1 MKSLGYCI
9 RNLISFSRSARRW
22 GLAYILL
29 GIIRTLLSLT
39 FVWVCKELVDIATG
53 ESQEPLGQWTAFM
66 IACIVLQICCR
77 IASSYCE
84 QYGRI
89 NIQNNLRARL
99 FYSLISSRWSGRE
112 RFGTGD
118 AVNRLEEDIR
128 VVSELVSS
136 HIPAVVV
143 TFAQLAAASTFL
155 LFISP
160 NLLWALVGL
169 MIAGI
174 IASRLSFRKLRTL
187 STAIRTKDG
196 EIQQHI
202 QEHLQNRVVALT
214 IIGIERVMAT
224 LNTLHNALRYNT
236 IKRLNFHSL
245 NSALLSVSFMGGYA
259 AAFLWG
265 VYGIKSGAVT
275 FGMMTAFLQLVSQI
289 QMPLSE
295 LARKIPAFIHAL
307 SSIERLAELENL
319 DPEENAPLCRLEA
332 PAGILFKDV
341 TFSYPD
347 SHSGVLFNSFS
358 HNFLPGTMTVVAG
371 ATGIGKSTLVRLML
385 GLLKPQSGSI
395 LIYGSSSNSHCASK
409 ATRYGSSS
417 NLQSASNLHDAAN
430 LHNTANQ
437 QSAAKSHYASKATR
451 CNFKYV
457 PQGNTLLSG
466 TILDNLLM
474 ADPKADRER
483 IDAALHIA
491 AADFVHSLPEGLQ
504 TICGESGSGL
514 SEGQCQR
521 IAIARALLQSGSVLL
536 MDESTSSL
544 DPATESLVLQNLR
557 TLSNHTIIFISH
569 REAVMKSA
577 DSLLE
582 L

>member
-89 NIQNNLRARL
+89 NIQNNLRDRL

-174 IASRLSFRKLRTL
+174 IASRLSFRKLRSL

-224 LNTLHNALRYNT
+224 LNTLHSALRYNT

-265 VYGIKSGAVT
+265 VYGIKSGVVT

-319 DPEENAPLCRLEA
+319 DSEENAPLCRLEA

-395 LIYGSSSNSHCASK
+395 LI
-409 ATRYGSSS
+409 YGSSS

>member
-174 IASRLSFRKLRTL
+174 IASRLSFRKLRSL

-224 LNTLHNALRYNT
+224 LNTLHNALRTNT

-395 LIYGSSSNSHCASK
+395 LIYGSSSN
-409 ATRYGSSS
+409 
-417 NLQSASNLHDAAN
+417 LQRDSNLHDAAN
-430 LHNTANQ
+430 LHNTASQ
-437 QSAAKSHYASKATR
+437 QSAANSHCASKATR

>member
-169 MIAGI
+169 MVAGI
-174 IASRLSFRKLRTL
+174 IASRLSFRKLRSL

-202 QEHLQNRVVALT
+202 QEHLQNRGVALT

-224 LNTLHNALRYNT
+224 LHTLHNALRTNT

-409 ATRYGSSS
+409 ATR
-417 NLQSASNLHDAAN
+417 
-430 LHNTANQ
+430 
-437 QSAAKSHYASKATR
+437 

>member
-39 FVWVCKELVDIATG
+39 FVWICKELVDIATG

-174 IASRLSFRKLRTL
+174 IASRLSFRKLRSL

-224 LNTLHNALRYNT
+224 LNTQHNALRYNT

-265 VYGIKSGAVT
+265 VYGIKSGTVT

-319 DPEENAPLCRLEA
+319 DPEENAPLCRLDA

-385 GLLKPQSGSI
+385 GLLKPQSGNI
-395 LIYGSSSNSHCASK
+395 LI
-409 ATRYGSSS
+409 YGSSS

-430 LHNTANQ
+430 LHNAANQ

>member
-169 MIAGI
+169 MVAGI
-174 IASRLSFRKLRTL
+174 IASRLSFRKLRSL

-224 LNTLHNALRYNT
+224 LNTLHSALRYNT

-395 LIYGSSSNSHCASK
+395 LIYGSSSN
-409 ATRYGSSS
+409 
-417 NLQSASNLHDAAN
+417 LQSASNLHDAAN
-430 LHNTANQ
+430 LHNTASQ
-437 QSAAKSHYASKATR
+437 QSAANSHCASKATR

>member
-174 IASRLSFRKLRTL
+174 IASRLSFRKLRSL

-224 LNTLHNALRYNT
+224 LNTLHNALRTNT

-265 VYGIKSGAVT
+265 VYGIKSGTVT

-358 HNFLPGTMTVVAG
+358 HNFLPGTMTVVTG

-395 LIYGSSSNSHCASK
+395 LIYGSSSN
-409 ATRYGSSS
+409 
-417 NLQSASNLHDAAN
+417 LQSASNLHDAAN
-430 LHNTANQ
+430 LHNTASQ
-437 QSAAKSHYASKATR
+437 QSAANSHCASKATR

>member
-174 IASRLSFRKLRTL
+174 IASRLSFRKLRSL

-224 LNTLHNALRYNT
+224 LNTLHSALRYNT
-236 IKRLNFHSL
+236 IKSLNFHSL

-358 HNFLPGTMTVVAG
+358 HNFLPGTMTVVTG

-395 LIYGSSSNSHCASK
+395 LIYGSSSNSHC
-409 ATRYGSSS
+409 
-417 NLQSASNLHDAAN
+417 
-430 LHNTANQ
+430 
-437 QSAAKSHYASKATR
+437 ASKATR

>member
-174 IASRLSFRKLRTL
+174 IASRLSFRKLRSL

-224 LNTLHNALRYNT
+224 LNTLHSALRYNT

-395 LIYGSSSNSHCASK
+395 LIYGN
-409 ATRYGSSS
+409 SS
-417 NLQSASNLHDAAN
+417 NLQSTSNLHDVAT
-430 LHNTANQ
+430 LHNAASQ
-437 QSAAKSHYASKATR
+437 QSAANSHYASKATR

>member
-174 IASRLSFRKLRTL
+174 IASRLSFRKLRSL

-224 LNTLHNALRYNT
+224 LNTLHNALRTNT

-245 NSALLSVSFMGGYA
+245 NSALLSLSFMGGYA

-319 DPEENAPLCRLEA
+319 DPEENGPLCRLEA

-395 LIYGSSSNSHCASK
+395 LIYGSSSNSHC
-409 ATRYGSSS
+409 
-417 NLQSASNLHDAAN
+417 
-430 LHNTANQ
+430 
-437 QSAAKSHYASKATR
+437 ASKATR

>member
-9 RNLISFSRSARRW
+9 KNLISFSRSARRW

-53 ESQEPLGQWTAFM
+53 ESQEPLGQWTAFL

-174 IASRLSFRKLRTL
+174 IASRLSFRKLRSL

-224 LNTLHNALRYNT
+224 LNTLHNALRTNT

-245 NSALLSVSFMGGYA
+245 NSTLLSVSFMGGYA

-395 LIYGSSSNSHCASK
+395 LIYGSSSN
-409 ATRYGSSS
+409 
-417 NLQSASNLHDAAN
+417 LQSTSNLHDAAS
-430 LHNTANQ
+430 LHNAASQ
-437 QSAAKSHYASKATR
+437 QSAANSHYASKATR

>member
-174 IASRLSFRKLRTL
+174 IASRLSFRKLRSL

-224 LNTLHNALRYNT
+224 LNTLHNALRTNT

-385 GLLKPQSGSI
+385 GLLKPQSGSV
-395 LIYGSSSNSHCASK
+395 LIYGSSSNSHC
-409 ATRYGSSS
+409 
-417 NLQSASNLHDAAN
+417 
-430 LHNTANQ
+430 
-437 QSAAKSHYASKATR
+437 ASKATR

>member
-169 MIAGI
+169 MVAGI

-224 LNTLHNALRYNT
+224 LNTLHSALRYNT

-395 LIYGSSSNSHCASK
+395 LIYGSSSN
-409 ATRYGSSS
+409 
-417 NLQSASNLHDAAN
+417 LQSASNLHDAAS
-430 LHNTANQ
+430 LHNAASQ
-437 QSAAKSHYASKATR
+437 QRAAKSHCASKATR

>member
-174 IASRLSFRKLRTL
+174 IASRLSFRKLRSL

-409 ATRYGSSS
+409 ATR
-417 NLQSASNLHDAAN
+417 
-430 LHNTANQ
+430 
-437 QSAAKSHYASKATR
+437 

-491 AADFVHSLPEGLQ
+491 AADFIHSLPEGLQ

>member
-9 RNLISFSRSARRW
+9 KNLISFSRSARRW

-169 MIAGI
+169 MVAGI
-174 IASRLSFRKLRTL
+174 IASRLSFRKLRSL

-224 LNTLHNALRYNT
+224 LNTLHNALRTNT

-265 VYGIKSGAVT
+265 VYGIKSGTVT

-332 PAGILFKDV
+332 PAGILFKNV

-395 LIYGSSSNSHCASK
+395 LIYGSSSNSHC
-409 ATRYGSSS
+409 
-417 NLQSASNLHDAAN
+417 
-430 LHNTANQ
+430 
-437 QSAAKSHYASKATR
+437 ASKATR

>member
-53 ESQEPLGQWTAFM
+53 VSKEPLGQWTAFM

-174 IASRLSFRKLRTL
+174 IASRLSFRKLRSL

-224 LNTLHNALRYNT
+224 LNTLHSALRYNT

-385 GLLKPQSGSI
+385 GLLKPQSGSV
-395 LIYGSSSNSHCASK
+395 LIYGNSSNSHC
-409 ATRYGSSS
+409 
-417 NLQSASNLHDAAN
+417 
-430 LHNTANQ
+430 
-437 QSAAKSHYASKATR
+437 ASKATR

>member
-169 MIAGI
+169 MVAGI

-224 LNTLHNALRYNT
+224 LNTLHSALRYNT

-395 LIYGSSSNSHCASK
+395 LIYGSSSN
-409 ATRYGSSS
+409 
-417 NLQSASNLHDAAN
+417 LQSASNLHDVAS
-430 LHNTANQ
+430 LHNTASQ
-437 QSAAKSHYASKATR
+437 QSAANSHCASKATR

-474 ADPKADRER
+474 ADPKAERER

-521 IAIARALLQSGSVLL
+521 IAIARALLHSGSVLL

>member
-53 ESQEPLGQWTAFM
+53 VSKEPLGQWTAFM

-169 MIAGI
+169 MVAGI
-174 IASRLSFRKLRTL
+174 IASRLSFRKLRSL

-224 LNTLHNALRYNT
+224 LNTLHNALRTNT

-409 ATRYGSSS
+409 ATR
-417 NLQSASNLHDAAN
+417 
-430 LHNTANQ
+430 
-437 QSAAKSHYASKATR
+437 

>member
-174 IASRLSFRKLRTL
+174 IASRLSFRKLRSL

-224 LNTLHNALRYNT
+224 LNTLHSALRTNT

-395 LIYGSSSNSHCASK
+395 LIYGSSSN
-409 ATRYGSSS
+409 
-417 NLQSASNLHDAAN
+417 LQSTSNLHDAAS
-430 LHNTANQ
+430 LHNAASQ
-437 QSAAKSHYASKATR
+437 QSAANSHYASKATR

>member
-174 IASRLSFRKLRTL
+174 IASRLSFRKLRSL

-395 LIYGSSSNSHCASK
+395 LIYDSSSNSHC
-409 ATRYGSSS
+409 
-417 NLQSASNLHDAAN
+417 
-430 LHNTANQ
+430 
-437 QSAAKSHYASKATR
+437 ASKATR

>member
-53 ESQEPLGQWTAFM
+53 VSKEPLGQWTAFM

-174 IASRLSFRKLRTL
+174 IASRLSFRKLRSL

-224 LNTLHNALRYNT
+224 LNTLHSALRYDT

-395 LIYGSSSNSHCASK
+395 LIYGSSSNSHCAS
-409 ATRYGSSS
+409 
-417 NLQSASNLHDAAN
+417 NLHDAAN

-437 QSAAKSHYASKATR
+437 QSTANSHCASKATR

>member
-169 MIAGI
+169 MVAGI
-174 IASRLSFRKLRTL
+174 TASRLSFRKLRSL

-224 LNTLHNALRYNT
+224 LNTLHSALRTNT

-265 VYGIKSGAVT
+265 VYGIKSGTVT

-409 ATRYGSSS
+409 ATR
-417 NLQSASNLHDAAN
+417 
-430 LHNTANQ
+430 
-437 QSAAKSHYASKATR
+437 

>member
-174 IASRLSFRKLRTL
+174 IASRLSFRKLRSL

-224 LNTLHNALRYNT
+224 LNTLHSALRYNT

-395 LIYGSSSNSHCASK
+395 LIYGSSSN
-409 ATRYGSSS
+409 
-417 NLQSASNLHDAAN
+417 LQSTSNLHDAAS
-430 LHNTANQ
+430 LHNAASQ
-437 QSAAKSHYASKATR
+437 QSAANSHYASKATR

>member
-9 RNLISFSRSARRW
+9 KNLISFSRSARRW

-174 IASRLSFRKLRTL
+174 IASRLSFRKLRSL

-224 LNTLHNALRYNT
+224 LNTLHNALRTNT

-341 TFSYPD
+341 TFSYPN

-395 LIYGSSSNSHCASK
+395 LIYGSSSN
-409 ATRYGSSS
+409 
-417 NLQSASNLHDAAN
+417 LQSASNLHDAAS
-430 LHNTANQ
+430 LHNAASE
-437 QSAAKSHYASKATR
+437 QSAANSHCASKATR

>member
-53 ESQEPLGQWTAFM
+53 VSKEPLGQWTAFM

-224 LNTLHNALRYNT
+224 LNTLHNALRTNT

-395 LIYGSSSNSHCASK
+395 LIYGSSSN
-409 ATRYGSSS
+409 
-417 NLQSASNLHDAAN
+417 LQSASNLHDTAN
-430 LHNTANQ
+430 LHNTASQ
-437 QSAAKSHYASKATR
+437 QSAANSHCASKATR

>member
-174 IASRLSFRKLRTL
+174 IASRLSFRKLRSL

-224 LNTLHNALRYNT
+224 LNTLHNALRTNT

-395 LIYGSSSNSHCASK
+395 LIYGSSSN
-409 ATRYGSSS
+409 
-417 NLQSASNLHDAAN
+417 LQSASNLHDAAN
-430 LHNTANQ
+430 LHNTASQ
-437 QSAAKSHYASKATR
+437 QSAANSHCASKATR

-557 TLSNHTIIFISH
+557 TISNHTIIFISH

>member
-174 IASRLSFRKLRTL
+174 IASRLSFRKLRSL

-395 LIYGSSSNSHCASK
+395 LIYGSSSN
-409 ATRYGSSS
+409 
-417 NLQSASNLHDAAN
+417 LQSASNLHDAAS
-430 LHNTANQ
+430 Q
-437 QSAAKSHYASKATR
+437 QSAANSHYASKATR

>member
-53 ESQEPLGQWTAFM
+53 VSKEPLGQWTAFM

-174 IASRLSFRKLRTL
+174 IASRLSFRKLRSL

-224 LNTLHNALRYNT
+224 LNTLHNALRTNT

-395 LIYGSSSNSHCASK
+395 LIYGSSSN
-409 ATRYGSSS
+409 
-417 NLQSASNLHDAAN
+417 LQSASNLHDAAN
-430 LHNTANQ
+430 LHNTASQ
-437 QSAAKSHYASKATR
+437 QSAANSHCASKATR

>member
-174 IASRLSFRKLRTL
+174 IASRLSFRKLRSL

-224 LNTLHNALRYNT
+224 LHTLHNALRSNT

-289 QMPLSE
+289 QMPLSV

-385 GLLKPQSGSI
+385 GLLKPQSGSV
-395 LIYGSSSNSHCASK
+395 LRYGSSSNSHC
-409 ATRYGSSS
+409 
-417 NLQSASNLHDAAN
+417 
-430 LHNTANQ
+430 
-437 QSAAKSHYASKATR
+437 ASKATR

>member
-9 RNLISFSRSARRW
+9 RNLVSFSRSARRW

-39 FVWVCKELVDIATG
+39 FVWICKELVDIATG

-174 IASRLSFRKLRTL
+174 IASRLSFRKLRSL

-224 LNTLHNALRYNT
+224 LNTLHSALRTNT

-265 VYGIKSGAVT
+265 VYGIKSGTVT

-385 GLLKPQSGSI
+385 GLLKPQSGNI
-395 LIYGSSSNSHCASK
+395 LIYGSSSN
-409 ATRYGSSS
+409 
-417 NLQSASNLHDAAN
+417 LQSTSNLHDAAS
-430 LHNTANQ
+430 LHNAASQ
-437 QSAAKSHYASKATR
+437 QSAANSHYASKATR

>member
-174 IASRLSFRKLRTL
+174 IASRLSFRKLRSL

-395 LIYGSSSNSHCASK
+395 LIYGSSSNP
-409 ATRYGSSS
+409 
-417 NLQSASNLHDAAN
+417 
-430 LHNTANQ
+430 
-437 QSAAKSHYASKATR
+437 HYASKATR

>member
-89 NIQNNLRARL
+89 NIQNNLRAKL

-174 IASRLSFRKLRTL
+174 IASRLSFRKLRSL

-224 LNTLHNALRYNT
+224 LNTLHSALRYNT

-319 DPEENAPLCRLEA
+319 DPEENGPLCRLEA

-395 LIYGSSSNSHCASK
+395 LIYGSSSN
-409 ATRYGSSS
+409 
-417 NLQSASNLHDAAN
+417 LQSASNLHDAAN

-437 QSAAKSHYASKATR
+437 QSTANSHCASKATR

>member
-224 LNTLHNALRYNT
+224 LNTLHSALRTNT

-245 NSALLSVSFMGGYA
+245 NSALLSVSCMGGYA

-409 ATRYGSSS
+409 ATR
-417 NLQSASNLHDAAN
+417 
-430 LHNTANQ
+430 
-437 QSAAKSHYASKATR
+437 

>member
-174 IASRLSFRKLRTL
+174 IASRLSFRKLRSL

-224 LNTLHNALRYNT
+224 LNTLHNALRTNT

-319 DPEENAPLCRLEA
+319 DSEENAPLCRLEA

-385 GLLKPQSGSI
+385 GLLKPQSGNI
-395 LIYGSSSNSHCASK
+395 LI
-409 ATRYGSSS
+409 YGSSS
-417 NLQSASNLHDAAN
+417 NLQSASNLHDAAS
-430 LHNTANQ
+430 LHNAASQ
-437 QSAAKSHYASKATR
+437 QSAAKSHCASKATR

>member
-174 IASRLSFRKLRTL
+174 IASRLSFRKLRSL

-224 LNTLHNALRYNT
+224 LNTLHNALRTNT

-395 LIYGSSSNSHCASK
+395 LIYGSSSNSHCAS
-409 ATRYGSSS
+409 
-417 NLQSASNLHDAAN
+417 NLHDAAN

-437 QSAAKSHYASKATR
+437 QSTANSHCASKATR

-544 DPATESLVLQNLR
+544 DPATESLVLQNLQ

>member
-174 IASRLSFRKLRTL
+174 IASRLSFRKLRSL

-224 LNTLHNALRYNT
+224 LNTLHSALRYNT

-395 LIYGSSSNSHCASK
+395 LIYGSSSN
-409 ATRYGSSS
+409 
-417 NLQSASNLHDAAN
+417 LQSASCLHDAAN
-430 LHNTANQ
+430 LHNAANQ
-437 QSAAKSHYASKATR
+437 QSAANSHYASKATR

>member
-169 MIAGI
+169 MVAGI
-174 IASRLSFRKLRTL
+174 IASRLSFRKLRSL

-224 LNTLHNALRYNT
+224 LNTLHNALRTNT

-409 ATRYGSSS
+409 ATR
-417 NLQSASNLHDAAN
+417 
-430 LHNTANQ
+430 
-437 QSAAKSHYASKATR
+437 

>member
-174 IASRLSFRKLRTL
+174 IASRLSFRKLRSL

-224 LNTLHNALRYNT
+224 LNTLHNALRTNT

-409 ATRYGSSS
+409 ATR
-417 NLQSASNLHDAAN
+417 
-430 LHNTANQ
+430 
-437 QSAAKSHYASKATR
+437 

-474 ADPKADRER
+474 ADPNADRER

>member
-169 MIAGI
+169 MVAGI

-224 LNTLHNALRYNT
+224 LNTLHNALRTNT

-265 VYGIKSGAVT
+265 VYGIKSGTVT

-332 PAGILFKDV
+332 PAGILFKNV

-385 GLLKPQSGSI
+385 GLLKPQSGSV
-395 LIYGSSSNSHCASK
+395 LIYGNSSNSHC
-409 ATRYGSSS
+409 
-417 NLQSASNLHDAAN
+417 
-430 LHNTANQ
+430 
-437 QSAAKSHYASKATR
+437 ASKATR

>member
-332 PAGILFKDV
+332 PAGILFKNV

-395 LIYGSSSNSHCASK
+395 LIYGSSSTSHC
-409 ATRYGSSS
+409 
-417 NLQSASNLHDAAN
+417 
-430 LHNTANQ
+430 
-437 QSAAKSHYASKATR
+437 ASKATR

-491 AADFVHSLPEGLQ
+491 TADFVHSLPEGLQ